1 MDKTYEDDLIERIL
15 STFNLEEILEIQ
27 DIDAEELVERYRS
40 EIIDNKAVWEGV
52 L

>member
-1 MDKTYEDDLIERIL
+1 MDKTYEDGLIERIL

-40 EIIDNKAVWEGV
+40 EIIDNKAVWEDV

>member
-27 DIDAEELVERYRS
+27 DIDAEELVERYRY
-40 EIIDNKAVWEGV
+40 EIIDNKAVWEDV